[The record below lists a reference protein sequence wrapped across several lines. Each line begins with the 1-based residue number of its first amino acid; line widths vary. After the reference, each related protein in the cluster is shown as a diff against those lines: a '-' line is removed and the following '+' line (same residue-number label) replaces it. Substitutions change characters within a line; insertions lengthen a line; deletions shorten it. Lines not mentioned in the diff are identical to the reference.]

1 MLDSSLN
8 IQLTSG
14 IYVLIADTHVIY
26 ESGHEQLENEV
37 VVQVIY
43 CHRKRK
49 RGKQDIIRLYEIQ
62 F

>member
-26 ESGHEQLENEV
+26 ESGHEQLENEETWKAR
-37 VVQVIY
+37 Y
-43 CHRKRK
+43 N
-49 RGKQDIIRLYEIQ
+49 
-62 F
+62 